1 MMRSRLVWE
10 ALTTPKRTCIRQRRS
25 VGIFGRAAFQL
36 AFYTMIMTPFFSA
49 CSSDLVLTT
58 VTEKENGQK
67 VLVPLNSVLEVKL
80 ETQLGTGYSWK
91 AVEFNAGLLEFLEDS
106 VVKPSGE
113 KLVGTKEHHL
123 FRFKAK
129 AKGTTALKMHYSR
142 QWEKDVP
149 PLKTYEIKV
158 QIN

>member
-1 MMRSRLVWE
+1 MIRPRLVCE
-10 ALTTPKRTCIRQRRS
+10 ALTTPKRTGLLQRLS
-25 VGIFGRAAFQL
+25 VRTFATAAFQFAL
-36 AFYTMIMTPFFSA
+36 YTMIMPPFFSA
-49 CSSDLVLTT
+49 CSSDLGLTT

-67 VLVPLNSVLEVKL
+67 VLVPLNDVLEVKL

-91 AVEFNAGLLEFLEDS
+91 VVEFNAGLLEFLEDS

-123 FRFKAK
+123 FRFRAK
-129 AKGTTALKMHYSR
+129 AKGITALKMHYYR

-149 PLKTYEIKV
+149 PLKTYEIKL

>member
-1 MMRSRLVWE
+1 MIRPRLVWE
-10 ALTTPKRTCIRQRRS
+10 ALTTPKSESRS
-25 VGIFGRAAFQL
+25 ARIFATAAFQL
-36 AFYTMIMTPFFSA
+36 ALFTMIMTPFFSA
-49 CSSDLVLTT
+49 ISSDLVLTT

-67 VLVPLNSVLEVKL
+67 VLVPLDSVLEVKL

-91 AVEFNAGLLEFLEDS
+91 VVEFNADLIEFLEDS
-106 VVKPSGE
+106 VVKASGE
-113 KLVGTKEHHL
+113 KMVGTKEHRL
-123 FRFKAK
+123 FRFRAK
-129 AKGTTALKMHYSR
+129 ATGITALKMYYYR

>member
-1 MMRSRLVWE
+1 MIRFRLVWE
-10 ALTTPKRTCIRQRRS
+10 ALKTLKRICTLESRS
-25 VGIFGRAAFQL
+25 VHIFAAAAFQL
-36 AFYTMIMTPFFSA
+36 TLFIMVMTPFFSA

-67 VLVPLNSVLEVKL
+67 VVVPLDSVLEVKL

-91 AVEFNAGLLEFLEDS
+91 VVEFNAGLLEFLGDS

-123 FRFKAK
+123 FRFRAK
-129 AKGTTALKMHYSR
+129 ATGITPLKMYYNR
-142 QWEKDVP
+142 QWEKDIP
-149 PLKTYEIKV
+149 PLKTYEIKL

>member
-1 MMRSRLVWE
+1 MIRPRLVWE
-10 ALTTPKRTCIRQRRS
+10 ALTTPKRTCILQSRN
-25 VGIFGRAAFQL
+25 VLIFATAAFQL
-36 AFYTMIMTPFFSA
+36 ALYTMIMAPSSSA
-49 CSSDLVLTT
+49 ISSDLVLIT
-58 VTEKENGQK
+58 VTKMENGQK
-67 VLVPLNSVLEVKL
+67 VLVPIDSVLEVKL

-91 AVEFNAGLLEFLEDS
+91 VVEFNAGLIEFLGDS

-123 FRFKAK
+123 FRFRAK
-129 AKGTTALKMHYSR
+129 ATGITPLKMYYYR

-149 PLKTYEIKV
+149 PLKTYEITL

>member
-1 MMRSRLVWE
+1 MILPRLVWE
-10 ALTTPKRTCIRQRRS
+10 ALTTPKRTCILQSRS
-25 VGIFGRAAFQL
+25 VLIFATAAFQL
-36 AFYTMIMTPFFSA
+36 ALYTMIMTPFCSA
-49 CSSDLVLTT
+49 ISSDLVPTT

-67 VLVPLNSVLEVKL
+67 VLVPLDSVLEVKL
-80 ETQLGTGYSWK
+80 ETKLGTGSSWK
-91 AVEFNAGLLEFLEDS
+91 VVEFNAGLLEFLGDS

-123 FRFKAK
+123 FRFRAK
-129 AKGTTALKMHYSR
+129 AKGITALKMYYYR

-149 PLKTYEIKV
+149 PLKTYEIKL

>member
-1 MMRSRLVWE
+1 MIRPRLVWE
-10 ALTTPKRTCIRQRRS
+10 ALTTPKRTGLLQRRS
-25 VGIFGRAAFQL
+25 VLILATAAFQL
-36 AFYTMIMTPFFSA
+36 ALYTMIMTPFCSA
-49 CSSDLVLTT
+49 ISSDLVPTT

-67 VLVPLNSVLEVKL
+67 VFVPLDSVLEVKL

-91 AVEFNAGLLEFLEDS
+91 VVEFSAGLLEFLEDS

-123 FRFKAK
+123 FRFRAK
-129 AKGTTALKMHYSR
+129 AKGITALKMHYYR
-142 QWEKDVP
+142 QWEKDVA
-149 PLKTYEIKV
+149 PLKTYEIKL

>member
-1 MMRSRLVWE
+1 
-10 ALTTPKRTCIRQRRS
+10 
-25 VGIFGRAAFQL
+25 
-36 AFYTMIMTPFFSA
+36 MIMTPFFSA

-91 AVEFNAGLLEFLEDS
+91 AVKFNAGLLEFLEDS

-123 FRFKAK
+123 FRFRAK